1 MLYARIS
8 EKEMINYLMRLTNLD
23 RDILYPALANASTLN
38 EASTVLND
46 FVLKKMGIYENSKKP
61 VKAEQI

>member
-1 MLYARIS
+1 
-8 EKEMINYLMRLTNLD
+8 MRLTNLE

-46 FVLKKMGIYENSKKP
+46 FVLGIKWESMQ
-61 VKAEQI
+61 EL